1 MKPIHWRTI
10 LPLML
15 IALVFAL
22 PARGGETYDFRKT
35 RWGMS
40 QAEVMASETLELKER
55 TKDVLGY
62 ETQLFGKDVMLVYAF
77 VKDRLVRARYF
88 LSERHANKL
97 LYIKDYEQF
106 TEALEKKYGPP
117 TLDEIDWLNPLFK
130 DKPSHWGTA
139 VSVGHMKMSKGWDA
153 STTLIVAMLV
163 GDNYKISCFID
174 YNSKELHHLE
184 NEAVQQKELEK
195 F

>member
-1 MKPIHWRTI
+1 MEPIHRRTI

-22 PARGGETYDFRKT
+22 PARGEETYDFRKT

-55 TKDVLGY
+55 TKDMLGY
-62 ETQLFGKDVMLVYAF
+62 ETQLFRKDVMLVYAF
-77 VKDRLVRARYF
+77 VKDKLARARYL
-88 LSERHANKL
+88 LSERHANDL

-106 TEALEKKYGPP
+106 TEALERKYGTP
-117 TLDEIDWLNPLFK
+117 TIDEIDWLNPLFK
-130 DKPSHWGTA
+130 DKPSQWGMA
-139 VSVGHMKMSKGWDA
+139 VSVGHMKMSKGWNTP
-153 STTLIVAMLV
+153 TTLIVAMLV
-163 GDNYKISCFID
+163 GDNYRINCFID

-184 NEAVQQKELEK
+184 DEAMQQKELEK